1 MSVAQNSA
9 INSEAAPAVLP
20 DRSRRAALLCGC
32 IVAFA
37 YSANYTN
44 HAPLAL
50 PLMREF
56 GFNQALAGFLT
67 TGIFAT
73 HAGMQIPGG
82 HLVDRLGA
90 KRVLLCALGWVALGN
105 LGMALA
111 GAYWQLLAYKIFTGI
126 GTGVCFVGGARYVH
140 AAAAGPR
147 LNFAQGLF
155 GGSVQLGAGFVIL
168 VVPRLYLLA
177 GWRATFLVSAGM
189 ALTAGIIWLAA
200 APNVRSG
207 AAPPGRFRGMLL
219 APQLWLLGLVQMASF
234 GLSVVVG
241 SWVVVIL
248 TKVLGVPATQAG
260 LIGSL
265 VLLLGIVSRPLG
277 GIVRRHIGIRPLFIG
292 SLVMIALGCFTFVS
306 SRISLGMAVAAVVLI
321 GMGVGLPY
329 AAMFSRAGALF
340 AGRAGAAMG
349 LVNMLGIFMILGGAP
364 LVGHLAD
371 LSGTF
376 RVSFIVLGGF
386 SLLVC
391 AAVPFIHS
399 DEPALQAEMS
409 SAANRRAR

>member
-1 MSVAQNSA
+1 MSLVQNSSVHTVAEPA
-9 INSEAAPAVLP
+9 ILSDKSQRLAM
-20 DRSRRAALLCGC
+20 LCGC

-44 HAPLAL
+44 HAPLAV

-73 HAGMQIPGG
+73 HALTQIPGG

-90 KRVLLCALGWVALGN
+90 KRVLFCALAWVMIGN

-111 GAYWQLLAYKIFTGI
+111 GAYWQLLVCKIFTGM

-147 LNFAQGLF
+147 LNLAQGLF

-168 VVPRLYLLA
+168 AVPRLYLLA

-189 ALTAGIIWLAA
+189 ALTAAIIWLAA
-200 APNVRSG
+200 APDVSSG
-207 AAPPGRFRGMLL
+207 ASPPGRFSEMLL
-219 APQLWLLGLVQMASF
+219 APQLWLLGLVQMATF

-241 SWVVVIL
+241 SWVVVML
-248 TKVLGVPATQAG
+248 TKSLKVPATQAG

-277 GIVRRHIGIRPLFIG
+277 GILRRHLGIRTLVIG
-292 SLVMIALGCFTFVS
+292 SLLMIALGCFAFVS
-306 SRISLGMAVAAVVLI
+306 ASISLGIALTAVVLI

-340 AGRAGAAMG
+340 PGRAGAAMG

-376 RVSFIVLGGF
+376 RTSFVVLGGF

-391 AAVPFIHS
+391 AAVPFIER
-399 DEPALQAEMS
+399 DEPVL
-409 SAANRRAR
+409 SAARV